1 MELVMTL
8 VAALLLA
15 GVQILPRF
23 VPTLEGPR
31 RQAALSGAGGFSA
44 AFVFLELLPQVLER
58 TDAVAGRTADLLPFV
73 EEEALFLALVGLV
86 VFYGLETLARATRP
100 EGREATDDPAGLV
113 QISAFTGY
121 YALIGYLL
129 WSQAASGNSELL
141 SFAIPVGVHFLVVDY
156 GLRAH
161 HPGAYHRVGR
171 WTLAAAVLV
180 GWGVGAVATLP
191 EGLVGIGIA
200 FLAGGV
206 ILITLKEELP
216 KEAAG
221 RFRWFCIGAI
231 AYTALI
237 AVV

>member
-1 MELVMTL
+1 MELVVTL

-31 RQAALSGAGGFSA
+31 RQAALSAAGGFSA

-58 TDAVAGRTADLLPFV
+58 TDAVAGRTANLLPFV

-129 WSQAASGNSELL
+129 WTQATGSGELL
-141 SFAIPVGVHFLVVDY
+141 SFAIPVGVHFLIVDY

-171 WTLAAAVLV
+171 WTLAAAVIV
-180 GWGVGAVATLP
+180 GWAVGAVATLP

-216 KEAAG
+216 EEAEG
-221 RFRWFCIGAI
+221 RFRWFCTGAV